1 MSRKGTEKEKRLYVV
16 REGLT
21 EGGYRDRLVNAV
33 SKGMALKHVVLPKHV
48 VGVATAGDV
57 ALLMGA
63 GVKVEEAETEPSGL
77 DAANSWHGG
86 LLVGNSNAPLLQ
98 AHNEHNE
105 AEKGKVK
112 VRK

>member
-1 MSRKGTEKEKRLYVV
+1 
-16 REGLT
+16 
-21 EGGYRDRLVNAV
+21 
-33 SKGMALKHVVLPKHV
+33 MALKHVVLPKHV

-77 DAANSWHGG
+77 DAAN
-86 LLVGNSNAPLLQ
+86 VGNSNAPLLK
-98 AHNEHNE
+98 AHNE
-105 AEKGKVK
+105 AEKDKVK